1 MTWVLSE
8 RTIKEVPSEMTCEL
22 RAEGLKLTATLRI
35 EDGHPKGQQT
45 QRPWGR
51 NDLRISKEQKGS

>member
-1 MTWVLSE
+1 MTWVLPE

-45 QRPWGR
+45 QRP
-51 NDLRISKEQKGS
+51 